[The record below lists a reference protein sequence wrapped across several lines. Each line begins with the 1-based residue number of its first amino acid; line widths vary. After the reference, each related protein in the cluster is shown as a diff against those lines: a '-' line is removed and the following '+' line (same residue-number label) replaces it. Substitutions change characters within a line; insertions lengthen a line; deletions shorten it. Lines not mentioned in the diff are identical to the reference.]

1 MLINRSGKTIL
12 VRAFHHTLPGLLC
25 SDVLAFA
32 PHASLLSHPS
42 HPCLY
47 LGFPF
52 GSGQSSRDR
61 LACQRADIRR
71 LRPTAPR
78 KLDDI
83 GSKVQD
89 DVIQV
94 NDEAKQFLDFVHRV
108 SSTLA
113 KGRKRT
119 DAIESDVNK
128 FQKSALRV
136 RESKRWQVS

>member
-1 MLINRSGKTIL
+1 M
-12 VRAFHHTLPGLLC
+12 
-25 SDVLAFA
+25 
-32 PHASLLSHPS
+32 
-42 HPCLY
+42 
-47 LGFPF
+47 
-52 GSGQSSRDR
+52 
-61 LACQRADIRR
+61 ACQRADIRR

-136 RESKRWQVS
+136 RESKSRSAKVS

>member
-1 MLINRSGKTIL
+1 
-12 VRAFHHTLPGLLC
+12 
-25 SDVLAFA
+25 LA
-32 PHASLLSHPS
+32 
-42 HPCLY
+42 Y
-47 LGFPF
+47 
-52 GSGQSSRDR
+52 
-61 LACQRADIRR
+61 QRADIRR
-71 LRPTAPR
+71 LTPTAPT

-83 GSKVQD
+83 RSKVRD

-94 NDEAKQFLDFVHRV
+94 NLEAKQFLEFVHRV

-128 FQKSALRV
+128 FLKSALRV